1 MSAPKPK
8 VRNCVLC
15 GGTQRIQE
23 HHFAGQNF
31 DLTDALCEKTCH
43 LPITVGLKRLK
54 IDTTGKIKGLEGLV
68 HSLQATNYF
77 QWELLKYLKKKIS
90 QSKGKRHE

>member
-15 GGTQRIQE
+15 ESTKKLTK
-23 HHFAGQNF
+23 HHFAGHNF
-31 DLTDALCEKTCH
+31 DLTDALCDPCH
-43 LPITVGLKRLK
+43 LPITVGLRRLK

-68 HSLQATNYF
+68 HSLRATCYF
-77 QWELLKYLKKKIS
+77 QWVLLEHLEKAIRR
-90 QSKGKRHE
+90 SKGNRR